1 MESAMLTGS
10 LGLGAGAGNLADH
23 AYATIKQQI
32 FNFALMPGD
41 LLSENTLSKTVA
53 VSRTPLRQA
62 LQRLQYEGFVLAIP
76 KVGWQVVP
84 VNFAKLDELY
94 DFRLLIETHCVAQ
107 LCSSPACHPK
117 IQAMLTSW
125 DIDQSMLPSV
135 GLGVGA
141 LDEGFHQGL
150 VAALGNAE
158 IIRTHADITE
168 RIRLVRRLD
177 FTQQN
182 RILETFR
189 EHTAILK
196 SILNQDSA
204 QSQELIRSHIQ
215 ASKVKVREITLA
227 MLHNARPTIEPQAIT
242 DGDARHNPQN

>member
-1 MESAMLTGS
+1 MEAAILTGS
-10 LGLGAGAGNLADH
+10 LGTGAGNLADH
-23 AYATIKQQI
+23 AYLTIKQQI
-32 FNFALMPGD
+32 FSFTLMPGD
-41 LLSENTLSKTVA
+41 LLSENTLSKTVS

-62 LQRLQYEGFVLAIP
+62 LQRLQYEGFVIAIP

-107 LCSSPACHPK
+107 LCATTDCHAAL
-117 IQAMLTSW
+117 QTMLDIW
-125 DIDQSMLPSV
+125 DVDETLMPSV
-135 GLGVGA
+135 GLEVGT

-158 IIRTHADITE
+158 MVRAHTDITE

-182 RILETFR
+182 RIMDTFR
-189 EHTAILK
+189 EHSAILR
-196 SILNQDSA
+196 SILMQDSQQA
-204 QSQELIRSHIQ
+204 QHLIRTHIA
-215 ASKVKVREITLA
+215 ASKAKVREITLA
-227 MLHNARPTIEPQAIT
+227 MLQNARPSNLP
-242 DGDARHNPQN
+242 R

>member
-1 MESAMLTGS
+1 MESAILTGA
-10 LGLGAGAGNLADH
+10 LGTSAGNLADH
-23 AYATIKQQI
+23 AYLSIKQQI
-32 FNFALMPGD
+32 FTFSLMPGD
-41 LLSENTLSKTVA
+41 LLSENTLSRTVS

-62 LQRLQYEGFVLAIP
+62 LQRLQYEGIVVAIP

-107 LCSSPACHPK
+107 LCATTACHTTIEK
-117 IQAMLTSW
+117 MLDSW
-125 DIDQSMLPSV
+125 DVDEKLMPSA
-135 GLGVGA
+135 GLEVGA

-158 IIRTHADITE
+158 MIRTHTDITE

-182 RILETFR
+182 RILDTFR

-196 SILNQDSA
+196 SILNQDSGQA
-204 QSQELIRSHIQ
+204 QQLIRTHIA
-215 ASKVKVREITLA
+215 ASKAKVREITLA
-227 MLHNARPTIEPQAIT
+227 MLQNARPTTP
-242 DGDARHNPQN
+242 AR

>member
-1 MESAMLTGS
+1 MESAILTGS
-10 LGLGAGAGNLADH
+10 LGAGAGNLADH

-32 FNFALMPGD
+32 FNFALLPGD

-107 LCSSPACHPK
+107 LCAAPACHPT
-117 IQAMLTSW
+117 IQHMLASW
-125 DIDQSMLPSV
+125 DIDETMLPSV
-135 GLGVGA
+135 GLEVGA

-158 IIRTHADITE
+158 IIRAHVDITE

-182 RILETFR
+182 RILDTFR

-204 QSQELIRSHIQ
+204 QAQDLIRSHIQ
-215 ASKVKVREITLA
+215 ASKAKVREITLA
-227 MLHNARPTIEPQAIT
+227 MLQNARPTIEPRMTIDA
-242 DGDARHNPQN
+242 DARHSQQN

>member
-10 LGLGAGAGNLADH
+10 LGTGSGNLADH
-23 AYATIKQQI
+23 AYLSIKEKI

-41 LLSENTLSKTVA
+41 LLSENTLSKTVS

-62 LQRLQYEGFVLAIP
+62 LQRLQYEGFVVAIP

-107 LCSSPACHPK
+107 LCATTACHPN
-117 IQAMLTSW
+117 IQKMLVNW
-125 DIDQSMLPSV
+125 DIDEKIMPSV
-135 GLGVGA
+135 GLEVGA
-141 LDEGFHQGL
+141 LDEGFHHGL

-158 IIRTHADITE
+158 MVRTHTDITE

-182 RILETFR
+182 RIVDTYR
-189 EHTAILK
+189 EHTAILQ
-196 SILNQDSA
+196 SILHQDSQ
-204 QSQELIRSHIQ
+204 QSQQLIRAHI
-215 ASKVKVREITLA
+215 ATSKAKVREITLA
-227 MLHNARPTIEPQAIT
+227 MLQNARSTAFM
-242 DGDARHNPQN
+242 A